1 MIEQSKG
8 IVVYDPVAYAT
19 GRRKLAKLRVLWP
32 SALSVLT
39 TNREYLTPHQAETL
53 DNTLQKRDQDQ
64 WDVSGIP
71 TSFIQPIFTLLDNV
85 TAKNQRNLDLVTFQ
99 NKVKSELVITRIR
112 PNWAIVRVP
121 IPLIESAR
129 TQIGLKE
136 GQKPAIP
143 SWGPH
148 ITIVRGE
155 RLDKNKWRS
164 HEQEEINFS
173 FNTEVKEGRN
183 RYFYLDVFSP
193 QLEEIRDNLDLKRRP
208 TPDFHITIGCIR

>member
-8 IVVYDPVAYAT
+8 TIVHDPVAYAT

-32 SALSVLT
+32 DALDVLT
-39 TNREYLTPHQAETL
+39 TNRDCLTAHHVEILDATL
-53 DNTLQKRDQDQ
+53 RKRHQDQ
-64 WDVSGIP
+64 WDTTGIP
-71 TSFIQPIFTLLDNV
+71 TSSIQPIFTLLENV
-85 TAKNQRNLDLVTFQ
+85 AAKNNNLAITNFQ
-99 NKVKSELVITRIR
+99 SKVRSELVITRIR

-121 IPLIESAR
+121 IPLIENAR

-155 RLDKNKWRS
+155 RVDRTKWGLQ
-164 HEQEEINFS
+164 EQEEINFS
-173 FNTEVKEGRN
+173 FDTEVKEGRN
-183 RYFYLDVFSP
+183 RYFYLDVYSP
-193 QLEEIRDNLDLKRRP
+193 ELEQVRLNLGIRRKP

>member
-8 IVVYDPVAYAT
+8 IIAYDPVAYAT
-19 GRRKLAKLRVLWP
+19 GRRKLAKLRTLWP
-32 SALSVLT
+32 EALNVLSKTKESLSPQQT
-39 TNREYLTPHQAETL
+39 TFLRATL
-53 DNTLQKRDQDQ
+53 ERQEKED
-64 WDVSGIP
+64 WDTRGIP
-71 TSFIQPIFTLLDNV
+71 TNSIQPIFTLLENV
-85 TAKNQRNLDLVTFQ
+85 AAKSPPSSELAILQTRIR
-99 NKVKSELVITRIR
+99 SELVITRTR

-121 IPLIESAR
+121 IPLIEEAR

-155 RLDKNKWRS
+155 RALRAQWGLKEGVEVD
-164 HEQEEINFS
+164 FS
-173 FNTEVKEGRN
+173 FDPEVKEGRN
-183 RYFYLDVFSP
+183 RYFYLDAYSP
-193 QLEEIRDNLDLKRRP
+193 ALEELRINLGLKRRP